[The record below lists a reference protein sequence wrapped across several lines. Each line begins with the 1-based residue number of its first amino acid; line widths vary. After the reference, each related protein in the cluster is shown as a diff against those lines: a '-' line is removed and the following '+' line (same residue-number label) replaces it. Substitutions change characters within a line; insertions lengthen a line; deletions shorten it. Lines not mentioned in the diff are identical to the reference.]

1 MVHGGISVYTGQL
14 SRLGLPQKT
23 LRDGS
28 QVLVRIISEKGGGK
42 YEGSV
47 AGARVTL
54 SSQTKLKAGSSF
66 PATITTKN
74 GQILLS
80 PVSSNLTS
88 NMASDVNL
96 SVLQDS
102 QLMSF
107 LQNLGLPADNLSFHL
122 LQQMKQLEMKFEP
135 ELLNKFHNLA
145 LRLNGKE
152 KRAVEL
158 MIILAKKGLNF
169 SEQELL
175 ALIEELGWADDSSQQ
190 DRQKNHKKKEYQQ
203 INKFNSIKKSWQF
216 LPYELI
222 QNQIAIAHGN
232 IGLLFNDNDS
242 LQLLKLECKWNS
254 SGHRYLFA
262 LQYKSGL
269 CKNILMNCD
278 ASPEQNEKIA
288 HKLDSVFSSLGKQ
301 ITIELVPTDLIEG
314 TACEIQ
320 DFYSIGG
327 LV

>member
-1 MVHGGISVYTGQL
+1 MVHGWISVYTGQL

-80 PVSSNLTS
+80 PVSTNLTS

-158 MIILAKKGLNF
+158 MIILAKK
-169 SEQELL
+169 
-175 ALIEELGWADDSSQQ
+175 
-190 DRQKNHKKKEYQQ
+190 
-203 INKFNSIKKSWQF
+203 
-216 LPYELI
+216 
-222 QNQIAIAHGN
+222 
-232 IGLLFNDNDS
+232 
-242 LQLLKLECKWNS
+242 
-254 SGHRYLFA
+254 
-262 LQYKSGL
+262 
-269 CKNILMNCD
+269 
-278 ASPEQNEKIA
+278 
-288 HKLDSVFSSLGKQ
+288 V
-301 ITIELVPTDLIEG
+301 
-314 TACEIQ
+314 
-320 DFYSIGG
+320 
-327 LV
+327 

>member
-14 SRLGLPQKT
+14 SRLDLPQKT

-54 SSQTKLKAGSSF
+54 SSQTRLKAGSSF
-66 PATITTKN
+66 PATITSKN
-74 GQILLS
+74 GQIILS
-80 PVSSNLTS
+80 PVLSGQNA
-88 NMASDVNL
+88 NGAASVNL
-96 SVLQDS
+96 SVLQNS
-102 QLMSF
+102 QLMAF

-145 LRLNGKE
+145 LKLNGKE
-152 KRAVEL
+152 KRAAEL
-158 MIILAKKGLNF
+158 MSILAKKGLNF
-169 SEQELL
+169 TEEELL
-175 ALIEELGWADDSSQQ
+175 SLLEELGWADDSTQQ
-190 DRQKNHKKKEYQQ
+190 DMQNNHQKKDYQQ
-203 INKFNSIKKSWQF
+203 INKLNSIKNSWQF

-222 QNQIAIAHGN
+222 QNQKSIAHGN

-242 LQLLKLECKWNS
+242 LQMLKLECKWDS
-254 SGHRYLFA
+254 SGHRYLFV
-262 LQYKSGL
+262 LEYKAGA

-278 ASPEQNEKIA
+278 GSPEQNEKIA
-288 HKLDSVFSSLGKQ
+288 GKLDALFSSMGKQ
-301 ITIELVPTDLIEG
+301 ITIELVPSDLIEG
-314 TACEIQ
+314 TACQTQ
-320 DFYSIGG
+320 DFYSFGG